1 MKYWWGHKRKI
12 ETGSVAG
19 YIEIGKSKEEKAQ
32 VKTKYLIKQMILTA
46 VYVYKSRVIFKGNY
60 L

>member
-1 MKYWWGHKRKI
+1 MGHKRKI
-12 ETGSVAG
+12 KSGSVAG
-19 YIEIGKSKEEKAQ
+19 YIEIGKSKEGKSQ

>member
-1 MKYWWGHKRKI
+1 MGHKRKI
-12 ETGSVAG
+12 KSGSVAG